1 MNKQQTVWSKNISL
15 QQSRNWKLGHGV
27 TYVKRPQYD
36 LLKGFSQRKIIAC
49 RILQQWQDKKCFLE
63 SVPIPLFSLA
73 WTEVQVKLFYTAIG
87 QFPVINKSTCVVWWN
102 DTHQFH
108 ITLLRKWSF
117 SIRISLV
124 NLTKSSMEN
133 FNFCT
138 VLLVTGYVA
147 IACYPPSNTS

>member
-87 QFPVINKSTCVVWWN
+87 QFPVINKIKHLRSLMKWYSPVSHYTAPKMKFFNTDFFSKSDQILNGKLQFLYSVIGYGICCNCVLST
-102 DTHQFH
+102 Q
-108 ITLLRKWSF
+108 
-117 SIRISLV
+117 
-124 NLTKSSMEN
+124 
-133 FNFCT
+133 
-138 VLLVTGYVA
+138 
-147 IACYPPSNTS
+147 